1 MPLQPILEKAISVDD
16 EFHQLLLG
24 EFALRNGDYLLA
36 LELYSKLARKHPA
49 PSLLRKVV
57 HLGLI
62 SSKHVEAFLA
72 AESWFRVDNSSAE
85 AGIIFLALAFKLDI
99 VGYRFAE
106 WSHFKKH
113 VQTDPAAFLGL
124 LLNYLKMANTSV
136 SGYKTAWDSLTAY
149 EFFRSSSGD
158 VLELFS
164 IFSLRAGEYEAAMSA
179 ITRLAKSNDLN
190 LQLIYSLISA
200 VGESSTNV
208 DVLTWVKALRID
220 YPNNKQLGLWE
231 ANLLSKN
238 EDYESS
244 RDLLSR
250 LYSAFPKDNRVA
262 FSLAL
267 LELQTDRLDSSKK
280 IFDRLL
286 MQNYRS
292 GEVKFYM
299 GRISEIE
306 GRYKDAENYYS
317 AVPSDDP
324 VNFFPSQIRFAF
336 VLSKKKQLV
345 QSLELL
351 SGLRKSFPNKNVP
364 ISLMKGS
371 ILSEK
376 GRYLDALDVYDEAIE
391 KEEYDFELFYARALV
406 AEKVGRVDILEHDLG
421 RILEVE
427 PDNADVL
434 NALGY
439 GLAILTDRYEEAY
452 MLIEKAIQIMPQ
464 AFHILDSMGW
474 VCYRLGRIEESL
486 RYLKKA
492 YLTGQDAEVAA
503 HLIEVL
509 WFDGQHIE
517 ARDLWKESIE
527 KFPGDQRIYD
537 LIQKIGM

>member
-1 MPLQPILEKAISVDD
+1 LEKTISVDD
-16 EFHQLLLG
+16 EFHQLFLG

-36 LELYSKLARKHPA
+36 LELYSELARNHLIPPLFKN
-49 PSLLRKVV
+49 VV

-62 SSKHVEAFLA
+62 SSKYVEAFLA

-85 AGIIFLALAFKLDI
+85 AGAIFLALAFKLEI
-99 VGYRFAE
+99 VGLKFAQ

-136 SGYKTAWDSLTAY
+136 SGYKTAWDSLTGY

-164 IFSLRAGEYEAAMSA
+164 VLSLRAKEYAAAMHS
-179 ITRLAKSNDLN
+179 ITRLAKFKDLN
-190 LQLIYSLISA
+190 LQLVYLLITE
-200 VGESSTNV
+200 VNQSSTNV
-208 DVLTWVKALRID
+208 DVLTWVKTLRMD

-231 ANLLSKN
+231 ATLLSKN
-238 EDYESS
+238 EEYESS
-244 RDLLSR
+244 RDMLSK
-250 LYSAFPKDNRVA
+250 LYSSFPKDNRVA

-267 LELQTDRLDSSKK
+267 LELQTKRLESAKN

-286 MQNYRS
+286 MENYKF
-292 GEVKFYM
+292 GEVNFYM

-317 AVPSDDP
+317 AVPKDDP

-345 QSLELL
+345 QSLQLL
-351 SGLRKSFPNKNVP
+351 SDLRESFPNENVP

-376 GRYLDALDVYDEAIE
+376 GRYLDALAVYDEAIE
-391 KEEYDFELFYARALV
+391 KAEYDFELFYARALV
-406 AEKVGRVDILEHDLG
+406 AEKVGRVDILEHDLS
-421 RILEVE
+421 RILEME
-427 PDNADVL
+427 PDNAEVL

-439 GLAILTDRYEEAY
+439 GLASLTDRYEEAY
-452 MLIEKAIQIMPQ
+452 MLIEKAIRIMPQ
-464 AFHILDSMGW
+464 AFHIIDSMGW

-486 RYLKKA
+486 KYLKKA
-492 YLTGQDAEVAA
+492 YLGGQDAEIAA

-517 ARDLWKESIE
+517 ARDLWKESLE